1 MSPDLGLLLFSDQTV
16 LPRCFFRVVFAYAM
30 QNYKKEMNTAY
41 FLLDNC

>member
-1 MSPDLGLLLFSDQTV
+1 MLIYIIRCENGRIFLL
-16 LPRCFFRVVFAYAM
+16 AM